1 MSSLM
6 YPKLAL
12 ENLKKNRKFYI
23 PYILTIIGAA
33 AAFYILIAINGAN
46 DLPNMQRYLYLKNYV
61 FFGVVV
67 TGIFSVIFLFYT
79 NSFLMK
85 RRNKEIG
92 LYNILGMDKRHISRV
107 LMFETIY
114 IGLIGIGSGN
124 L

>member
-1 MSSLM
+1 M